1 MDFPDDINVLHLII
15 IISSPLVKIF
25 FPKVPLILHAK
36 IAQLLLLVLLCALFI
51 NSDSIGFTVKKYIVN
66 VKY

>member
-36 IAQLLLLVLLCALFI
+36 IAQLLLLLCALFI
-51 NSDSIGFTVKKYIVN
+51 NSDSIGFTVKKYIV
-66 VKY
+66 KY

>member
-25 FPKVPLILHAK
+25 FPKVALILHAK
-36 IAQLLLLVLLCALFI
+36 LHSCYRSNNLLL
-51 NSDSIGFTVKKYIVN
+51 S
-66 VKY
+66 